1 LNHSGQAN
9 TPETTNRSDCQKHHT
24 SVNEYAGMPYDSKSM
39 GCTSSAKLVVV
50 VLDRVLVVMPVIV
63 IEVCVVLGFL
73 ALGL

>member
-1 LNHSGQAN
+1 
-9 TPETTNRSDCQKHHT
+9 
-24 SVNEYAGMPYDSKSM
+24 MPYDSKSM